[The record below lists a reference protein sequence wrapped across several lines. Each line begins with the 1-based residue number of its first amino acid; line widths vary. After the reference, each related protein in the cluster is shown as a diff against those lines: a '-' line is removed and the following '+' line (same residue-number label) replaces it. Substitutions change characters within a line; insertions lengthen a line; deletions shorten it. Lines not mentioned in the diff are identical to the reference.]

1 MVCYLRACSRG
12 KAVLNIAVLNKR
24 TIVLA
29 PPSDGRGWL
38 TERII
43 MSTMD
48 QKRNYEVVVLMH
60 PDASA
65 EEQKELF
72 KKNKGIIEQ
81 FGGSIYSL
89 DTWGKR
95 TLANQIGK
103 TRKAVYFHSTFEAR
117 PAAIMELERTMRIN
131 DKVLRY
137 MHTRLDD
144 KETLAKY
151 METFKKA
158 IVESA
163 NKEKEREAKIQAKRA
178 AAAAMSS
185 DGPSRK

>member
-1 MVCYLRACSRG
+1 
-12 KAVLNIAVLNKR
+12 
-24 TIVLA
+24 
-29 PPSDGRGWL
+29 
-38 TERII
+38 

-48 QKRNYEVVVLMH
+48 QKRNYEVVVLLH
-60 PDASA
+60 PDSSL

-103 TRKAVYFHSTFEAR
+103 TRKAIYFHSTFEAK
-117 PAAIMELERTMRIN
+117 PSAISELERTMRIN

-137 MHTRLDD
+137 MHTKLDE
-144 KETLAKY
+144 KTPLSKY

-163 NKEKEREAKIQAKRA
+163 NKEKEREAKIQAKK
-178 AAAAMSS
+178 AAMAINNA
-185 DGPSRK
+185 DAPARK